1 MCLVDYSEGVI
12 EGFEIQ
18 GPDPAN
24 NVMHGLLRT
33 VTDPN
38 HIMERVKIRDFC
50 IHDVGSYCIGQQFG
64 GLRDVI
70 VENNVIEDTGADG
83 IDWQVRTGKPA
94 NIENNCWGVKIL
106 GNTIWRPANRL
117 SSDVSGIGLRGQA
130 ILEGNH
136 VYELPAGCY
145 GIELVPGIGTVAD
158 WRQSA
163 NRTICSDWYVE
174 AADPTSDT
182 VGLLAWASGGITI
195 GPGYAKG
202 CRVQSLAPSMTPYD
216 FRNGRSFTG
225 VIVDGVRGRDAFY
238 SNHPRTQ
245 FIGCRSLS
253 ENQYFEAKRQNL
265 VAGQTSLPIKFG
277 TGNLAS
283 GMAVTVF
290 KNGTRLTLA
299 TDYTV
304 TSTTI
309 ELVASAIA
317 TDAFIVVLPSSRA
330 FRREADY
337 CVFDGGGCDEFHS
350 NGVSDLAA
358 SNTTTGLIDGFLWER
373 KPSVSQ
379 RLDVGATAGLTATGP
394 NADQDLRLSPQGS
407 GLVRI
412 DNPSYETCAR
422 KFIDG

>member
-1 MCLVDYSEGVI
+1 MFPSFAIDHGQALRDANDYLVSIGGGTIDLRGRYTANALGTRSVKWLSSTADPYTDIDVTAALFVDARVSLRARKEARILRPSGSTTAVVCLVDYSEGVI

-38 HIMERVKIRDFC
+38 HIIERVKIRDLH

-83 IDWQVRTGKPA
+83 IDWKVRTGKPA

-106 GNTIWRPANRL
+106 GNTIRRPANRL

-216 FRNGRSFTG
+216 FRNGPSFTG
-225 VIVDGVRGRDAFY
+225 VIVDGVRGREAPKPRGW
-238 SNHPRTQ
+238 SN
-245 FIGCRSLS
+245 
-253 ENQYFEAKRQNL
+253 
-265 VAGQTSLPIKFG
+265 
-277 TGNLAS
+277 
-283 GMAVTVF
+283 
-290 KNGTRLTLA
+290 
-299 TDYTV
+299 
-304 TSTTI
+304 
-309 ELVASAIA
+309 VAS
-317 TDAFIVVLPSSRA
+317 D
-330 FRREADY
+330 
-337 CVFDGGGCDEFHS
+337 
-350 NGVSDLAA
+350 
-358 SNTTTGLIDGFLWER
+358 
-373 KPSVSQ
+373 K
-379 RLDVGATAGLTATGP
+379 
-394 NADQDLRLSPQGS
+394 
-407 GLVRI
+407 VR
-412 DNPSYETCAR
+412 YR
-422 KFIDG
+422 